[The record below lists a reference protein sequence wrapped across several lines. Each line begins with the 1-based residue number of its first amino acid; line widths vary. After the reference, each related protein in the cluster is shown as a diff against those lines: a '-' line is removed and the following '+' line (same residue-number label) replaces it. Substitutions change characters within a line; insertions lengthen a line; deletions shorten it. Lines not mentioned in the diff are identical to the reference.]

1 MSPTQLPETSTTRS
15 IKRQRL
21 GAIAAAVAVALVV
34 WLIARY
40 GAGIPLRTPAFS
52 ATQVPSSLNFGFV
65 IITSLIA
72 AALGWGLLAVL
83 ERTANRPRRVWTITA
98 AVVLLLSLSM
108 PLSGHGI
115 SSTNKFSLLCMHLAV
130 GIVLIVLLG
139 RTATPI
145 RQP

>member
-1 MSPTQLPETSTTRS
+1 MSPAPLLETSTTRS

-21 GAIAAAVAVALVV
+21 GAIAAAVAAALSV

-40 GAGIPLRTPAFS
+40 GAGVHLRTPAFS

-65 IITSLIA
+65 IA

-115 SSTNKFSLLCMHLAV
+115 SSTNKFSLLCMHLTV
-130 GIVLIVLLG
+130 GIVLIVFLG
-139 RTATPI
+139 RTATVT
-145 RQP
+145 RQS